1 MEFSEV
7 PFPIDQYLQKVA
19 GCKSQ
24 DDVHQLTEPFMKY
37 ESKLREVFAQ
47 EPDHAAVAKE
57 HLVSVF
63 GSENPLVTTRARNLK
78 EQSDEVKER
87 YLLTLTD
94 EQRRAQDA
102 PATVKDFSTFKT
114 NFNLFSES
122 SLTEL
127 DWSNVVACGSSV
139 VTALLPVPARH
150 NESKRSLR
158 SYYHTILAPA
168 SDVDLF
174 IYGLNEEQA
183 IEKIKQIE
191 RSVKDSILSEVTTI
205 RTKVIMITSHCSQHL
220 LMRDR
225 MQSRSCLSIPLVTS
239 KSSFVSTKVS
249 LRFSLVSMLIAQ
261 QSLTMARTSG
271 LRLAHCLRS
280 SRN

>member
-1 MEFSEV
+1 MEFPQV
-7 PFPIDQYLQKVA
+7 PFPINQYLQKVA

-47 EPDHAAVAKE
+47 EPNHAAVAKE

-63 GSENPLVTTRARNLK
+63 GSDNPSVTTRARNLK
-78 EQSDEVKER
+78 DQSDEVKER

-94 EQRRAQDA
+94 EQRRAQDS
-102 PATVKDFSTFKT
+102 PAMVKDLSSFKT

-122 SLTEL
+122 SLSEL

-139 VTALLPVPARH
+139 VTALLPVPAPH
-150 NESKRSLR
+150 NDSKRSLR

-191 RSVKDSILSEVTTI
+191 RSVRDSILSEVTTI
-205 RTKVIMITSHCSQHL
+205 RTKASIINSRCPNQSL
-220 LMRDR
+220 IWDR
-225 MQSRSCLSIPLVTS
+225 MQSLSCLSIPLVMS
-239 KSSFVSTKVS
+239 RSSFVFTRASQK
-249 LRFSLVSMLIAQ
+249 F
-261 QSLTMARTSG
+261 
-271 LRLAHCLRS
+271 
-280 SRN
+280 